1 MKIKWAV
8 TFIFVFII
16 HYAKAQE
23 STLKRGMGFG
33 VQVNQYQRDFG
44 IGVNAN
50 SPYFIHDKVGVRLR
64 ANLMYH
70 QHLKDESVTWSPYFN
85 VSAGLIGIAGYVGDY
100 IKLYGEGGVI
110 GLFPSSEFSSEDFV
124 FGGYGLFGFEF
135 YMNNSS
141 NYFIEIGGVGTG
153 ATADKVPTNPI
164 YSNGL
169 LISVGFRGTLN

>member
-1 MKIKWAV
+1 MKRKLVV
-8 TFIFVFII
+8 TLIFALII

-23 STLKRGMGFG
+23 NTLKKGIGLG
-33 VQVNQYQRDFG
+33 VQVSQYQRDFG

-50 SPYFIHDKVGVRLR
+50 SPYFMHDKVGVRLR
-64 ANLMYH
+64 ANLMYN
-70 QHLKDESVTWSPYFN
+70 QHVKDESVTWSPYFN
-85 VSAGLIGIAGYVGDY
+85 VSAGLVGIAGYVGEY

-110 GLFPSSEFSSEDFV
+110 GLFPSSEFSNEDFV

-153 ATADKVPTNPI
+153 ATADKVSTNPI

-169 LISVGFRGTLN
+169 LISVGFRAMVN